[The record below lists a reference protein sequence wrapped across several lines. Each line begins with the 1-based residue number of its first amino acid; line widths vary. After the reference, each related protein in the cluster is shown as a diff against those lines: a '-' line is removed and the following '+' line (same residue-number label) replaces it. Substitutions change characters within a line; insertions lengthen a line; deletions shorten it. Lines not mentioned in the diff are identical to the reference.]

1 MYACTDFVDL
11 LSTMPRTESDS
22 VLKENHGFCQ
32 IVLRGLGDTAGEVRD
47 NCIILR
53 NNLCLTKDL

>member
-1 MYACTDFVDL
+1 MYACTDFVDS

-32 IVLRGLGDTAGEVRD
+32 IVLRGLGDTAGLQPRD
-47 NCIILR
+47 
-53 NNLCLTKDL
+53 